1 MTPTIIGYYKTD
13 GEFQIVAAL
22 IEHPQAPLIAALQY
36 AHPGRQLIVAEQQ
49 EIEYDTELV
58 GNVIYTGA
66 EPSYIEKLACMGI
79 TYDGDGTAEEAEGE
93 AKEAEGEAKDLFEAI
108 HDAYYTDDMDDPL
121 PRWQYAR
128 QKLVSGDWQVE
139 EIGGLALNFE
149 RWLNKDES

>member
-1 MTPTIIGYYKTD
+1 MTPTIIGYNAD

-22 IEHPQAPLIAALQY
+22 LEHPTALLIAAFEQ

-49 EIEYDTELV
+49 EIEFDTELV
-58 GNVIYTGA
+58 GEVIYTGA
-66 EPSYIEKLACMGI
+66 EPEPSYIEKLAYMGI
-79 TYDGDGTAEEAEGE
+79 TYNGDGTAE
-93 AKEAEGEAKDLFEAI
+93 EAEGEAKDLFEAI

-149 RWLNKDES
+149 RWLNKEKQS

>member
-1 MTPTIIGYYKTD
+1 MTPTIIGYYRSHD
-13 GEFQIVAAL
+13 NEFQIVAAL
-22 IEHPQAPLIAALQY
+22 LEHPQAPLIAALQY

-58 GNVIYTGA
+58 GMVIYTGA
-66 EPSYIEKLACMGI
+66 EPSYIGKLACMGI
-79 TYDGDGTAEEAEGE
+79 TYNGDGTAE
-93 AKEAEGEAKDLFEAI
+93 EAEGEAKDLFEAI

>member
-1 MTPTIIGYYKTD
+1 MTKPTIIGYYRSHD
-13 GEFQIVAAL
+13 NEFQIVAAL
-22 IEHPQAPLIAALQY
+22 LEHPQAPLIAALQY

-58 GNVIYTGA
+58 GKVIYTGA
-66 EPSYIEKLACMGI
+66 EPSYIEKLAYMGI
-79 TYDGDGTAEEAEGE
+79 TYNGDGTAE
-93 AKEAEGEAKDLFEAI
+93 EAEGEAKDLFEAI